1 MNIKI
6 SIEYKKKLQRTE
18 ENINQ
23 MKAIITS
30 AS

>member
-1 MNIKI
+1 MKI
-6 SIEYKKKLQRTE
+6 SIEYKKKKLERTE

-23 MKAIITS
+23 IKAIITS